1 MLLWI
6 CEEGRKIFN
15 SFDLTADEKAKPD
28 VIFEPKSNFGL
39 KGAQLQGFRQADDES
54 VDSFMARCKL
64 IAHKC

>member
-28 VIFEPKSNFGL
+28 MIFDKSVTDLEHKSNFGL
-39 KGAQLQGFRQADDES
+39 KGTN
-54 VDSFMARCKL
+54 CKVSDRL
-64 IAHKC
+64 MMKV